1 MILQTLADCT
11 RTRVQLEKQTVPP
24 EAVRER
30 ARSLPVGNGAAFFQS
45 LAAEG
50 MSFLCE
56 VKRASPSK
64 GMIADHFPYL
74 DIAKDYEKA
83 GASAISVLTEPDYF
97 KGSDLYLKQIASTVS
112 VPVLRKDFTIDPYQI
127 YQARILG
134 ASAVLL
140 ICALLDTK
148 TIYEYLDI
156 CHELGLSAIVEAHDE
171 AEIHSAL
178 TAGADIIGVNNRNL
192 KDFSVS
198 LDNSIRLR
206 PLVPPEKLFV
216 AESGI
221 RTPEHIHTLEQ
232 AGVSAALIGETLMR
246 APDKSAMLRTLRGR

>member
-11 RTRVQLEKQTVPP
+11 RARVAQEKKTVPP
-24 EAVRER
+24 ELVREK
-30 ARSLPVGNGAAFFQS
+30 ARSLPVGRGTAFFDN
-45 LAAEG
+45 LAAQG
-50 MSFLCE
+50 MSFICE

-74 DIAKDYEKA
+74 DIARDYETA
-83 GASAISVLTEPDYF
+83 GASAISVLTEPEYF
-97 KGSDLYLKQIASTVS
+97 KGSDLYLKEIASAVS
-112 VPVLRKDFTIDPYQI
+112 TPVLRKDFTVDPYQI

-148 TIYEYLDI
+148 TIHDYLGI
-156 CHELGLSAIVEAHDE
+156 CHDLGLSAIVEAHDE
-171 AEIHSAL
+171 AEVRSAL
-178 TAGADIIGVNNRNL
+178 DAGADIIGVNNRNL
-192 KDFSVS
+192 KDFTVS
-198 LDNSIRLR
+198 LDNSLNLR

-221 RTPEHIHTLEQ
+221 KTPDHIRTLEQ
-232 AGVSAALIGETLMR
+232 AGVNAVLIGETLMR
-246 APDKSAMLRTLRGR
+246 APDKSAMLRELRGH